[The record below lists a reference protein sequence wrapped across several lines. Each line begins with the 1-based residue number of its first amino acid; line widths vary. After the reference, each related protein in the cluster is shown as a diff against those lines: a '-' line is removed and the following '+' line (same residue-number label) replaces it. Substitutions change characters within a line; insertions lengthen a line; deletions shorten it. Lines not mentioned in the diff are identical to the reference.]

1 MPFVNAQSSRVL
13 IGDYHYSPVL
23 AEFSF
28 SADTE
33 MQDVSVLTSTAREY
47 MPTLEASSFTGSGW
61 VDTDGSANAH
71 IDQLGDWTNSLTTP
85 LSWYPSG
92 TTLGAEAAMIMALE
106 SNFMVGSKVASVAE
120 WSMSG
125 VNADGTDFGKSL
137 HALAARTTSSQET
150 AVDNSASSANGG
162 VAHLHVTAFS
172 GFTGV
177 AVIVEHSTD
186 NSSFSTLGSFTSAT
200 GVTAE
205 RITIAA
211 GTTVNRYVRAKW
223 TVTGSGS
230 ITFNVSFARR

>member
-1 MPFVNAQSSRVL
+1 MPFVNAQAARVL
-13 IGDYHYSPVL
+13 IGDYHFSPVL
-23 AEFSF
+23 ADFSF
-28 SADTE
+28 SADVD
-33 MQDVSVLTSTAREY
+33 MQDVSTLNDTAKQ
-47 MPTLEASSFTGSGW
+47 MLPTLNASTFSGSGW

-71 IDQLGDWTNSLTTP
+71 IDQLGDWVGDISAPLT
-85 LSWYPSG
+85 WCPSG
-92 TTLGAEAAMIMALE
+92 TTLAAETSMVLGLE
-106 SNFMVGSKVASVAE
+106 GNFMVGSKVGSVSE
-120 WSMSG
+120 WSVSG
-125 VNADGTDFGKSL
+125 QNGDRTDFGKSL
-137 HALAARTTSSQET
+137 HALQARTTSSQET

-200 GVTAE
+200 GVTSE

-230 ITFNVSFARR
+230 ITFHVAFARR